1 MNTVPRIVFGF
12 LLASAALWAQT
23 SQINGT
29 IKDSTGLVIP
39 GAAIKA
45 TQTAT
50 GAVRT
55 ATSGADGGYVLAN
68 LPIGPYLIEV
78 TKEGFTKYVQT
89 GIVLQVDSNPTIE
102 IPMKVGAVSEQ
113 VTVEAGAA
121 QVETHSTSI
130 GQVVSNQQ
138 VAEMP
143 LNGRNPIELVF
154 LAGMASFPGNG
165 NINTVRN
172 YPTVVVSVAGGQGNG
187 VGYLLDGA
195 IHQDPYNNLALPLPF
210 PDALQEFKVETS
222 AVPAQYGYHATA
234 VVNAVTKS
242 GTNEFHGDLFE
253 FLRNGDL
260 NARDFFAAKR
270 DSLKR
275 NQFGGVVGGPVRKD
289 KLFFFGGYQRTS
301 QRSDPTQNTAIIP
314 TPDMAKGDFR
324 TVATPGCNSGKAV
337 TLPASLGFANNQIS
351 PLALNQVMLNVLKT
365 FPTPIDPCGRV
376 PFGLVANQDEDLV
389 TAKVDYQVSEK
400 NSLFGRFTS
409 AHLAQSSTFD
419 GKNPLSLN
427 TVGFNDLDYS
437 LALGDTYLLGSNIVN
452 SFRLSASR
460 TNIPKVPDN
469 FKSWADFGANVT
481 PVSGK
486 TFAIAQGTNA
496 AAFLG
501 GGAASPGESHNG
513 PNPSITDDVS
523 WVKGAHQFGLG
534 GNVYFQQMNYWSGV
548 NGIGTATFDGS
559 VTGLIMGDFMLGR
572 PLMFIQGNLYGFYNR
587 QYYMSLYA
595 QDSWK
600 MNSRLTVNY
609 GVRWEPYTSYYN
621 KTGQIVHFDP
631 TLFAQNVHSTVFKN
645 APAGLVFPGDSQYPC
660 GNSYNCNK
668 WGKFFPRLG
677 VAWDPKGDG
686 RMTVRAAFGMY
697 GDRSHMFWP
706 NQNTFSPPFGNN
718 INVAGQSITDPWAN
732 TPGGNPLP
740 LLQQLAAIGHASP
753 NAPFYPNGNYVNLQ
767 IADYKPTYVNQWN
780 LSIQKQIGQDWLV
793 SLNYLGNSTIHL
805 ISSQGGNPAVFL
817 GTGPCT
823 LPNGVSYATCST
835 TANQNFRRARYLQ
848 NPAQGQYYA
857 GIGQQDSGGTATYEG
872 FYASAQKRLSH
883 GVTVLAN
890 YTWSHCIGDVYDQQ
904 TTAAG
909 VNGNVPGNRRAYR
922 ANCLGSDLRQL
933 FVLNMVATTPKFSS
947 KWMRIVAGG
956 WQVAP
961 ILQIKSAQFFT
972 VTNGTDR
979 ALTAAPGQTPNLVD
993 LNPYPSHQTVNQWV
1007 NPAAFGVPAPGTYG
1021 NLGYNNMKGPGVFQ
1035 LNMALS
1041 RTFPIHEK
1049 QTIQL
1054 RAEAFNLPNH
1064 LNPSTPNTIPLSA
1077 TTGFS
1082 PLNAP
1087 NFGQITNDISGNNGL
1102 NSGDYRI
1109 IQLAMKFVF

>member
-1 MNTVPRIVFGF
+1 MRTIATLVLG
-12 LLASAALWAQT
+12 LLFTSAALWAQT

-29 IKDSTGLVIP
+29 IRDSSGLAIP

-55 ATSGADGGYVLAN
+55 AISGPEGAYVLAN
-68 LPIGPYLIEV
+68 LSIGPYLLEV

-102 IPMKVGAVSEQ
+102 IPMKVGAISEQ

-130 GQVVSNQQ
+130 GQVVNNQQ
-138 VAEMP
+138 IAEMP

-154 LAGMASFPGNG
+154 LAGMANFPGNG

-242 GTNEFHGDLFE
+242 GTNEFHGDAFE

-260 NARDFFAAKR
+260 NARDFFSTKR
-270 DSLKR
+270 DTLKR
-275 NQFGGVVGGPVRKD
+275 NQFGGVIGGPIKKD
-289 KLFFFGGYQRTS
+289 RLFFFGGYQRTS
-301 QRSDPTQNTAIIP
+301 QRSDPSQNTAFVP
-314 TPDMAKGDFR
+314 TPAMAAGDF
-324 TVATPGCNSGKAV
+324 TAIATAACNNGKAV
-337 TLPASLGFANNQIS
+337 TLNPALGFVNNQIS
-351 PLALNQVMLNVLKT
+351 PTLLNKVALNIVKT
-365 FPTPIDPCGRV
+365 LPTPINECGRV
-376 PFGLVANQDEDLV
+376 SFGLVANQDEDL
-389 TAKVDYQVSEK
+389 TAFKVDYQASAK
-400 NSLFGRFTS
+400 NSIFARFTS
-409 AHLAQSSTFD
+409 AHLNVGSTFD
-419 GKNPLSLN
+419 GKDPLSIN
-427 TVGFNDLDYS
+427 TVGVNDLDYS
-437 LALGDTYLLGSNIVN
+437 LAFGDTYLLGPNTVS

-469 FKSWADFGANVT
+469 YGSWATFGANVT
-481 PVSGK
+481 PVSGNSI
-486 TFAIAQGTNA
+486 AIAAGSG
-496 AAFLG
+496 FVIG

-513 PNPSITDDVS
+513 PNPSITEDVS
-523 WVKGAHQFGLG
+523 WVKGSHQFGLG
-534 GNVYFQQMNYWSGV
+534 GNIYRQQMNYWSGV
-548 NGIGTATFDGS
+548 NGLGTATFDGGL
-559 VTGLIMGDFMLGR
+559 TGLILGDFMVGR
-572 PLMFIQGNLYGFYNR
+572 PVTFTQGTLYGFYER

-600 MNSRLTVNY
+600 VNSRLTLNY
-609 GVRWEPYTSYYN
+609 GIRWEPYTSYYN

-645 APAGLVFPGDSQYPC
+645 APAGVVFPGDSQYSC
-660 GNSYNCNK
+660 GNSYNCNT

-677 VAWDPKGDG
+677 LAWDPKGDG

-718 INVAGQSITDPWAN
+718 ISVAGANLNDPWLN
-732 TPGGNPLP
+732 QPGGNPMP
-740 LLQQLAAIGHASP
+740 LLQQLNAIGHASP
-753 NAPFYPNGNYVNLQ
+753 NAPFFANGAYVNL
-767 IADYKPTYVNQWN
+767 ATGDYRPTYVNQWN

-793 SLNYLGNSTIHL
+793 SLNYLGNSTIHM
-805 ISSQGGNPAVFL
+805 ITSQGANPAVFL

-823 LPNGVSYATCST
+823 LPNGVNYPTCST
-835 TANQNFRRARYLQ
+835 TANQNFRRVYYLQ
-848 NPAQGQYYA
+848 NPSQGTFFA
-857 GIGQQDSGGTATYEG
+857 GIGQQDPGGTASYEG
-872 FYASAQKRLSH
+872 FYASVQKRLSH
-883 GVTVLAN
+883 GVTALAN
-890 YTWSHCIGDVYDQQ
+890 YTYSHCISDIYDQQ
-904 TTAAG
+904 TTANG
-909 VNGNVPGNRRAYR
+909 VSGNIPGNRRAYR
-922 ANCLGSDLRQL
+922 SNCLGSDLRQL
-933 FVLNMVATTPKFSS
+933 FVLNMVATSPKFSN
-947 KWMRIVAGG
+947 KMARILASG
-956 WQVAP
+956 WQIAP
-961 ILQIKSAQFFT
+961 ILEIKSSQFYT
-972 VTNGTDR
+972 VTSGTDR
-979 ALTAAPGQTPNLVD
+979 ALTVAPGQTPNLVNP
-993 LNPYPSHQTVNQWV
+993 NPYPTNQTVSHWV
-1007 NPAAFGVPAPGTYG
+1007 DPAAFGVPALGTYG
-1021 NLGYNNMKGPGVFQ
+1021 NLGYSNMKGPGVFQ

-1041 RTFPIHEK
+1041 RTFPIRERK
-1049 QTIQL
+1049 TIQL

-1064 LNPSTPNTIPLSA
+1064 LNPSTPNTSPLSN
-1077 TTGFS
+1077 TTGIS
-1082 PLNAP
+1082 ALNVS